1 MVNKFLFET
10 ILKEGQKLGIPAD
23 KKRAIIREYLQSKIL
38 FELYNKSGSQN
49 LSLIGGTGLRILRG
63 LDRFSEDLDFD
74 NLGLSFKK
82 IKKYLEEIV
91 KSFERENY
99 KIEFDFKRTND
110 SGIGDLKFLN
120 LLFPLGITKHK
131 EEKLNIKINYTTP
144 KIKPETE
151 ILILSRFGFVQAIVT
166 NTEDFLLAQKVR
178 AALTR
183 KDVQPRDFYD
193 IVWLL
198 SRGASPDKK
207 LFPELKVKSEK
218 ELFEK
223 LKKVYDKKLAPYLK
237 EYQKRLAPFLISPD
251 RARYLKI
258 FGQLMKTKISQA

>member
-99 KIEFDFKRTND
+99 KNRI
-110 SGIGDLKFLN
+110 
-120 LLFPLGITKHK
+120 
-131 EEKLNIKINYTTP
+131 
-144 KIKPETE
+144 
-151 ILILSRFGFVQAIVT
+151 
-166 NTEDFLLAQKVR
+166 
-178 AALTR
+178 
-183 KDVQPRDFYD
+183 
-193 IVWLL
+193 
-198 SRGASPDKK
+198 
-207 LFPELKVKSEK
+207 
-218 ELFEK
+218 
-223 LKKVYDKKLAPYLK
+223 
-237 EYQKRLAPFLISPD
+237 
-251 RARYLKI
+251 
-258 FGQLMKTKISQA
+258 